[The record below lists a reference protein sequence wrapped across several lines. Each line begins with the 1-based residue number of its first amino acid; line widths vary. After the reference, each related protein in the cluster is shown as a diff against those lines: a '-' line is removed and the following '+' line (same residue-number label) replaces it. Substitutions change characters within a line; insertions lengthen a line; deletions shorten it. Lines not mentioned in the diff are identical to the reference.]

1 MDQLWTFIQ
10 DNWVVVT
17 VVLIALFLIVKIVK
31 KVVKWVF
38 VIVILAALFIY
49 GSSYISNL

>member
-1 MDQLWTFIQ
+1 MEQIWTFIQ
-10 DNWVVVT
+10 ANWVVVA
-17 VVLIALFLIVKIVK
+17 VVLIALFLIIKIVK

-49 GSSYISNL
+49 GSSYITNL